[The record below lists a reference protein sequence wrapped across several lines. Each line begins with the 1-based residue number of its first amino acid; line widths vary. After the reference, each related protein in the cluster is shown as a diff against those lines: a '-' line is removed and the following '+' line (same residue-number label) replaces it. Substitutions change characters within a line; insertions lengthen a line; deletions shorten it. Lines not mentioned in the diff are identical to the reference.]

1 MFVLVYLDDVL
12 STFEEHKLHLQAVLR
27 RLETVGLKLN
37 PKKCHFVRT
46 HVHYLG
52 HVITAEGV
60 KPTTTH
66 LQLRRMLKPILGLAS
81 FYRKFVP
88 SYAKL
93 PDPLHKLTCKNEAFM
108 WSPACQEAFD
118 CLKSY

>member
-1 MFVLVYLDDVL
+1 MFVSVYLDDVL
-12 STFEEHKLHLQAVLR
+12 IFICTFEEHKLHLQAVLR

-37 PKKCHFVRT
+37 PTKCHFVCT

-66 LQLRRMLKPILGLAS
+66 IEAIQDFAAPKDVKALRQLLSLAS
-81 FYRKFVP
+81 FYKILP
-88 SYAKL
+88 SYQTL
-93 PDPLHKLTCKNEAFM
+93 YTN
-108 WSPACQEAFD
+108 
-118 CLKSY
+118 